1 MLVITRKLDQ
11 SIIINGNVEVVVT
24 GISKDGV
31 RLGIIAPR
39 EVEVHRREVFEAIAA
54 ANRAAPS
61 PAAAPPIQDLA
72 ALLRARTPKVRPPS
86 PPSGPRSRIQSA
98 VLMTSRLCS
107 MTTTV
112 LPASTS
118 RAAPPA
124 ASGCPSKCRP
134 VVGSSRM

>member
-54 ANRAAPS
+54 ANRAAS
-61 PAAAPPIQDLA
+61 APAPIQDAA
-72 ALLRARTPKVRPPS
+72 ALLRARVPKVRN
-86 PPSGPRSRIQSA
+86 
-98 VLMTSRLCS
+98 V
-107 MTTTV
+107 
-112 LPASTS
+112 
-118 RAAPPA
+118 
-124 ASGCPSKCRP
+124 KDE
-134 VVGSSRM
+134 

>member
-54 ANRAAPS
+54 ANRAASSPS
-61 PAAAPPIQDLA
+61 AEPLPIQDLA
-72 ALLRARTPKVRPPS
+72 ALFRARTPKVR
-86 PPSGPRSRIQSA
+86 
-98 VLMTSRLCS
+98 
-107 MTTTV
+107 TV
-112 LPASTS
+112 
-118 RAAPPA
+118 
-124 ASGCPSKCRP
+124 KDK
-134 VVGSSRM
+134 